1 MFIIDVTQSLEKNHV
16 KYALVGGYAVALH
29 GVVRGTVDVDI
40 VITMDKK
47 AFKDAEQALMN
58 LGLQSRLPIT
68 AEDVFNYR
76 EEYMKNK
83 NLKAWS
89 FVDPADPSHMVDIVI
104 TEDLKNINTVNK
116 KVGGINVKVASIP
129 DLISLKKIADRT
141 QDKEDI
147 KALEKLL

>member
-1 MFIIDVTQSLEKNHV
+1 MFITDVTQSLEKGGV
-16 KYALVGGYAVALH
+16 KYALIGGYAVALH

-47 AFKDAEQALMN
+47 AFKDAEKALTS
-58 LGLQSRLPIT
+58 LGLQSRLPLT

-76 EEYMKNK
+76 EEYIKNR

-89 FVDPADPSHMVDIVI
+89 FVDPANPAHMVDLVI

-116 KVGGINVKVASIP
+116 KVDGINIKVVSIP
-129 DLISLKKIADRT
+129 DLISIKKTAGRQ
-141 QDKEDI
+141 QDIEDI

>member
-1 MFIIDVTQSLEKNHV
+1 MFITDVTQSLQKNKV

-40 VITMDKK
+40 VITTDKK
-47 AFKDAEQALMN
+47 AFKDAEAALMS
-58 LGLQSRLPIT
+58 LGLQPRLPVT

-76 EEYMKNK
+76 EEYIKNK

-89 FVDPADPSHMVDIVI
+89 FSDPANPSHIVDIVI
-104 TEDLKNINTVNK
+104 TEDLKDISTVNK
-116 KVGGINVKVASIP
+116 KVSGINVKVASIP
-129 DLISLKKIADRT
+129 DLIAIKKIAGRP

-147 KALEKLL
+147 KALERLL

>member
-1 MFIIDVTQSLEKNHV
+1 MFVTDVTQSLEKNKV
-16 KYALVGGYAVALH
+16 RYALVGGYAVALH
-29 GVVRGTVDVDI
+29 GAVRGTVDVDI
-40 VITMDKK
+40 VITIDKK
-47 AFKDAEQALMN
+47 AFNDAERALIS

-76 EEYMKNK
+76 EEYIKNK

-89 FVDPADPSHMVDIVI
+89 FIDPANPSHLVDIVI
-104 TEDLKNINTVNK
+104 TEDLREVKTVNK
-116 KVGGINVKVASIP
+116 KVGSINVKVVSIP
-129 DLISLKKIADRT
+129 DLITIKKTAGRP